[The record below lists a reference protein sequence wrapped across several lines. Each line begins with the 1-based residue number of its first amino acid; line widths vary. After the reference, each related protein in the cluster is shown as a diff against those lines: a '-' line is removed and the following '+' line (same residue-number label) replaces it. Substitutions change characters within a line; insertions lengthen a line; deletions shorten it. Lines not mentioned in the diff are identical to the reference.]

1 MAQRKFNGNGPGTTT
16 TDRQSLGQLVASATQ
31 DLGALVRGEI
41 QLAKAE
47 LQSSAIAAVKGSAL
61 FIVAALLVGMAFFML
76 CFAAAYGLV
85 AAGLPEWLAFL
96 IVAVVFLLVAA
107 LIAWL
112 GLRSLKKI
120 GPPTLTIESV
130 QEAKELVTRSD
141 SSDAADD
148 LDNDL
153 DDDDPDRPSRPD
165 RRARRAAGDLG

>member
-1 MAQRKFNGNGPGTTT
+1 MAQRNGNPTGTVSPE
-16 TDRQSLGQLVASATQ
+16 RQSLGQLVASATQ

-61 FIVAALLVGMAFFML
+61 FIVAALLVGLAFFML

-96 IVAVVFLLVAA
+96 IVAVLFLLVAA
-107 LIAWL
+107 LIAWM

-130 QEAKELVTRSD
+130 QETKELITRSD
-141 SSDAADD
+141 DSPAVPAVPTVSADD
-148 LDNDL
+148 
-153 DDDDPDRPSRPD
+153 DR
-165 RRARRAAGDLG
+165 

>member
-1 MAQRKFNGNGPGTTT
+1 MAQRSFTGNGTGTTRN
-16 TDRQSLGQLVASATQ
+16 DRQSLGQLVASATQ

-130 QEAKELVTRSD
+130 HEAKELVTRSD
-141 SSDAADD
+141 SAADPKD
-148 LDNDL
+148 TDTDA
-153 DDDDPDRPSRPD
+153 DGPDRPGRPD
-165 RRARRAAGDLG
+165 RRARRDADDLD

>member
-1 MAQRKFNGNGPGTTT
+1 MAQRNGNPTGTTSA
-16 TDRQSLGQLVASATQ
+16 DPAHNRQSLGQLVASATH

-61 FIVAALLVGMAFFML
+61 FIVAALLVGLAFFML

-96 IVAVVFLLVAA
+96 IVAVLFLLVAA
-107 LIAWL
+107 FIAWL

-130 QEAKELVTRSD
+130 QETKELITRSD
-141 SSDAADD
+141 DSSRDAD
-148 LDNDL
+148 
-153 DDDDPDRPSRPD
+153 
-165 RRARRAAGDLG
+165 

>member
-1 MAQRKFNGNGPGTTT
+1 MAQRSFNGNGTGTTT
-16 TDRQSLGQLVASATQ
+16 NERQSLGQLVASATQ

-141 SSDAADD
+141 SGPDSDELNDDDIDGPDRSSRPDLRSRRHADD
-148 LDNDL
+148 LD
-153 DDDDPDRPSRPD
+153 
-165 RRARRAAGDLG
+165 

>member
-1 MAQRKFNGNGPGTTT
+1 MAQRDGNPTGTTT
-16 TDRQSLGQLVASATQ
+16 TTGSIHNSAHNRQSLGQLVASATQ
-31 DLGALVRGEI
+31 DLGVLVRGEI

-47 LQSSAIAAVKGSAL
+47 LQSSAIAAVKGSAM

-107 LIAWL
+107 VIAWL

-130 QEAKELVTRSD
+130 HETKELITGDRSD
-141 SSDAADD
+141 GAPGAVGDGS
-148 LDNDL
+148 
-153 DDDDPDRPSRPD
+153 DDD
-165 RRARRAAGDLG
+165 